1 MPQIDT
7 SAGVS
12 FYYEEAGS
20 GTPVLLIHGHPFDCS
35 MWAPQL
41 EAGFPG
47 FRLIAPDL
55 RNFGRTTSPNP
66 PADYA
71 DYAHDMVRFADAL
84 GLGKFVVAG
93 LSMGGQIA
101 LEVAASYPQRVAGL
115 VVCDSFAQL
124 DTPEKKAGRYALA
137 DRLDAGGL
145 NAYAL
150 EVLPKMI
157 CASSIARMP
166 EMADGL
172 VQMMQRAPAHGA
184 AAALRLRA
192 ERRDYVPLLRWLAM
206 PTLIVVG
213 DQDAFTPVADAELM
227 HRSIRNSKLVVIK
240 DSGHI
245 TNLEQPEVFNKALG
259 DFLQTVVH

>member
-7 SAGVS
+7 SDVS
-12 FYYEEAGS
+12 FHYEEAGS

-41 EAGFPG
+41 KAGFPG
-47 FRLIAPDL
+47 FRLIALDL

-71 DYAHDMVRFADAL
+71 GFAHDVVHFADAL

-101 LEVAASYPQRVAGL
+101 LEVAASYPQRIAGL
-115 VVCDSFAQL
+115 AICDSFAQL
-124 DTPEKKAGRYALA
+124 DTPERKAGRYALA

-145 NAYAL
+145 NAYAV

-157 CASSIARMP
+157 CPASIARKPQMAA
-166 EMADGL
+166 EM
-172 VQMMQRAPAHGA
+172 VQMMRRAPAHGA
-184 AAALRLRA
+184 AVALRLRA
-192 ERRDYVPLLRWLAM
+192 ERRDYLPLLPWLAM
-206 PTLIVVG
+206 PTLVVVG
-213 DQDAFTPVADAELM
+213 DQDAFSPVADAELM
-227 HRSIRNSKLVVIK
+227 HRTIRTSTLVVIK
-240 DSGHI
+240 DSGHC
-245 TNLEQPEVFNKALG
+245 TNLEQPEAFNQALG
-259 DFLQTVVH
+259 NFLKSVVC